1 MQPPRIVLMPVVIN
15 DDFTISYIG
24 DDVPGAAVVPSV
36 VAGSPEG
43 APQVLPADVAGSNL
57 TVDISSG
64 ASSLTPDCPAVD
76 GLHVVAPPPAIDPV
90 EPASASSFESWVKL
104 GFDLEVAEAL
114 TCVGAPLSSL
124 CTTPRPP
131 LTSREVLACD
141 RPWIGAFTARV
152 TQALASVGVVTCG
165 TARDLPSQQPVA
177 PPGAAALSGAGS
189 GPMVPAPG
197 SSLSL
202 VPTDSSVATT
212 AKAVEEADRLKAIEL
227 FIAVVPESA
236 LAAACCFA
244 DVDEWLRVPEARRRS
259 TLARHLGSYSAGAIN
274 GSRLA
279 LLRLGRW
286 LDANGFPE
294 QRAAWRCS
302 GGLLACFVQDEQEC
316 SRSKTGGLS
325 VPNSLRNGL
334 AFAAHRLKLALDVDA
349 EAFVNIAQ
357 LPPRTPQPALATTIR
372 MFYHFIH
379 LTRHH
384 PVPVVRLYAAG
395 LSLASVSALR
405 LRDCQ
410 RASIQLRARYV
421 AGSCYTSKHPKRR
434 QPMVMPFFAPLVDHQ
449 SLGDWWLPLPQG
461 SPTFGGCG
469 PDFIFPKLAVPRGQ
483 DLSHSRVVRLPGPA
497 RSADVIKA
505 MRHILTLPPLSMSAA
520 EAKRYSGHSMRHL
533 LPTVA
538 RILGFSKEER
548 DELGRW
554 APSAEHS
561 NRRRAM
567 SNAYASEAECGRILD
582 ILRRLLKRL
591 HEVVTKMGGPSRLP
605 AAGGWQ
611 AFADAAGYA
620 GDATFGDDEIDRQV
634 GAEASSSESDDD
646 ADATVVYVECRAA
659 SG

>member
-1 MQPPRIVLMPVVIN
+1 M
-15 DDFTISYIG
+15 
-24 DDVPGAAVVPSV
+24 
-36 VAGSPEG
+36 
-43 APQVLPADVAGSNL
+43 
-57 TVDISSG
+57 
-64 ASSLTPDCPAVD
+64 
-76 GLHVVAPPPAIDPV
+76 

-104 GFDLEVAEAL
+104 GFDLEVADAL

-124 CTTPRPP
+124 CTTPSPP

-286 LDANGFPE
+286 LEANGFPE

-349 EAFVNIAQ
+349 E
-357 LPPRTPQPALATTIR
+357 
-372 MFYHFIH
+372 
-379 LTRHH
+379 
-384 PVPVVRLYAAG
+384 
-395 LSLASVSALR
+395 
-405 LRDCQ
+405 
-410 RASIQLRARYV
+410 
-421 AGSCYTSKHPKRR
+421 
-434 QPMVMPFFAPLVDHQ
+434 
-449 SLGDWWLPLPQG
+449 
-461 SPTFGGCG
+461 
-469 PDFIFPKLAVPRGQ
+469 
-483 DLSHSRVVRLPGPA
+483 
-497 RSADVIKA
+497 
-505 MRHILTLPPLSMSAA
+505 
-520 EAKRYSGHSMRHL
+520 
-533 LPTVA
+533 
-538 RILGFSKEER
+538 
-548 DELGRW
+548 
-554 APSAEHS
+554 
-561 NRRRAM
+561 
-567 SNAYASEAECGRILD
+567 
-582 ILRRLLKRL
+582 

-634 GAEASSSESDDD
+634 GAEASSSESEDD